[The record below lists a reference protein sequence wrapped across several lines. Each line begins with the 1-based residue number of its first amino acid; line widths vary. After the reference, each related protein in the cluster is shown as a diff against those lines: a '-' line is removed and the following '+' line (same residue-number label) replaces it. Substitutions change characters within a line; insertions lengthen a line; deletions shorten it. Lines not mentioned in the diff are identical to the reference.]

1 MHWLKKHILF
11 DTNLPIRL
19 LTRLKATPAFLCFPD
34 GLRCFFFLFYSKG
47 RHKLTGLVNR
57 QDVQRRSIMLS
68 LSKLLTSDV
77 ICIAD
82 QKQIL
87 AEKKQKRENP
97 PFQTLI
103 P

>member
-1 MHWLKKHILF
+1 
-11 DTNLPIRL
+11 
-19 LTRLKATPAFLCFPD
+19 
-34 GLRCFFFLFYSKG
+34 
-47 RHKLTGLVNR
+47 
-57 QDVQRRSIMLS
+57 MLS